1 MASKSTSKSYLR
13 TLYTRLRGDAL
24 SPQCKCDLTTSQ
36 PYTFDPA
43 SSRTY
48 TLWLSR
54 HFTKLH
60 NTGTNAAPCSTVNY
74 QLPCEIRTTVTMI
87 ATMTSKLNPS
97 LSSQFMRISCAALR
111 HVAALHVITDYLLD
125 KTRKRTNER
134 TNQPTNQQTNERT
147 NERTNQRTNE
157 PTNERTNERTNQP
170 TNQRTNKRTNDN
182 NDKVERQKTTT
193 RRPTQNQTHP

>member
-1 MASKSTSKSYLR
+1 VASKSTSKSYLR

-125 KTRKRTNER
+125 KTRKRTN
-134 TNQPTNQQTNERT
+134 QPTNEPTNEPTNQRTKQRTNERT
-147 NERTNQRTNE
+147 NE
-157 PTNERTNERTNQP
+157 
-170 TNQRTNKRTNDN
+170 RTNDN